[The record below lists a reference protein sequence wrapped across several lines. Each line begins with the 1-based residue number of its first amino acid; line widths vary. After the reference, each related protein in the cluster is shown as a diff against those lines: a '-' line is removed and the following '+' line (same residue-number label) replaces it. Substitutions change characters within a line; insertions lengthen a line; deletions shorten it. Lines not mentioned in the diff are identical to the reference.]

1 MPYLQ
6 LGDIWG
12 LWAKTSDLAVHHDPR
27 RRSYAAAV
35 VDYSTIQATPVPNLL
50 HDPRAGH
57 HPLHPHCNEKGRT
70 RSVAKP
76 SRIIGRWIYCR
87 RRRRDTTHIA
97 VRDHSESERSEL
109 SSCCRRSRELD
120 RTNTNLALL
129 PPVNAKT
136 QNFAKKSF

>member
-27 RRSYAAAV
+27 RRSYAVAV

-57 HPLHPHCNEKGRT
+57 HLLHPPPLQRKG
-70 RSVAKP
+70 K
-76 SRIIGRWIYCR
+76 
-87 RRRRDTTHIA
+87 DTVGGKAQPHHWA
-97 VRDHSESERSEL
+97 
-109 SSCCRRSRELD
+109 LD
-120 RTNTNLALL
+120 LL
-129 PPVNAKT
+129 PSPPEGH
-136 QNFAKKSF
+136 

>member
-1 MPYLQ
+1 MP
-6 LGDIWG
+6 
-12 LWAKTSDLAVHHDPR
+12 R
-27 RRSYAAAV
+27 NAAAV
-35 VDYSTIQATPVPNLL
+35 VDDYSTIQVPGDARTNLL

-97 VRDHSESERSEL
+97 VRDHSEPEERAQL
-109 SSCCRRSRELD
+109 V
-120 RTNTNLALL
+120 L
-129 PPVNAKT
+129 PPVKGA
-136 QNFAKKSF
+136 